1 MERYNKKG
9 DTMKQ
14 VKIVLTDQ
22 TVDDSYG
29 DSYTTIIR
37 DSITDWEEIS
47 DDDYELLKDNFWQL
61 QKKYTQNAMLIEKDT
76 VSVIERIASIKEWI
90 QEERIRQEQEAA
102 KRKAAAEEKALKRML
117 KKAGD
122 EKRLLEELKKKYPDT
137 V

>member
-1 MERYNKKG
+1 
-9 DTMKQ
+9 MKQ